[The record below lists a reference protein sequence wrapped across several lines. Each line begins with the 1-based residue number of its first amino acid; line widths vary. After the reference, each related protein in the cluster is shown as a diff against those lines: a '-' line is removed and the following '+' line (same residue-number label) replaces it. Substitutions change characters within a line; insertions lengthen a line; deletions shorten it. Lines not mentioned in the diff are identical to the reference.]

1 MSSEPNI
8 YNNFPPEPPQEVLNI
23 INPNELVNND
33 ILEQPE
39 ENSFRL
45 PEEQRPEEELI
56 NGQFLYIQE
65 KDSRQMLVSAWNAIT
80 SLNLWNYMKKH
91 VNNFMLNNDYEGML
105 NNDYEVKTIYRK
117 IEELG
122 YTGHSGFSFSWTLRQ
137 MQYIA
142 QYGEK
147 KYMREVVNI

>member
-1 MSSEPNI
+1 
-8 YNNFPPEPPQEVLNI
+8 
-23 INPNELVNND
+23 
-33 ILEQPE
+33 
-39 ENSFRL
+39 
-45 PEEQRPEEELI
+45 
-56 NGQFLYIQE
+56 
-65 KDSRQMLVSAWNAIT
+65 MLVSAWNAIT
-80 SLNLWNYMKKH
+80 SVNLWNYMKKN
-91 VNNFMLNNDYEGML
+91 VNNFML

>member
-1 MSSEPNI
+1 
-8 YNNFPPEPPQEVLNI
+8 
-23 INPNELVNND
+23 
-33 ILEQPE
+33 
-39 ENSFRL
+39 
-45 PEEQRPEEELI
+45 
-56 NGQFLYIQE
+56 
-65 KDSRQMLVSAWNAIT
+65 
-80 SLNLWNYMKKH
+80 
-91 VNNFMLNNDYEGML
+91 ML